1 MNQKSYLVTSIKPIA
16 SYTKTLTM
24 RLILI
29 AIVSTVIFSS
39 CHYFMGERIYGDG
52 HIATKDATV
61 GSFNSID
68 VSGALEVHITQG
80 TGNSARIET
89 DQNLL
94 DLIEVFTDGNTL
106 VARTRNGYNLHP
118 SRRIVIQVTAPEY
131 KNIDVSGASK
141 IIADNAISGNDLHLG
156 ASGASHISMQVS
168 GSKISS
174 DLSGAS
180 SLALKGQAT
189 DFDLEASGASHSN
202 CYELVAE
209 NAMIDVSGASSA
221 EVTAN
226 KNLRADASG
235 ASHVRYKGNASVNSN
250 TSGAGSVKREG

>member
-1 MNQKSYLVTSIKPIA
+1 
-16 SYTKTLTM
+16 M

-52 HIATKDATV
+52 HIITKDASV
-61 GSFNSID
+61 GSFNSVD

-80 TGNSARIET
+80 TSNSVKIEA

-106 VARTRNGYNLHP
+106 VARTRNGYNLQP
-118 SRRIVIQVTAPEY
+118 SRRIVVYVAAPEF
-131 KNIDVSGASK
+131 KGIDVSGASK
-141 IIADNAISGNDLHLG
+141 IIADNTISGTDMHIG
-156 ASGASHISMQVS
+156 ASGASHISMEVS

-180 SLALKGQAT
+180 SLSLKGQAT

-202 CYELVAE
+202 CYDLVAE
-209 NAMIDVSGASSA
+209 NAFIDLSGASSA
-221 EVTAN
+221 EITAN
-226 KNLRADASG
+226 KSLRAEASG